1 MERIRVTSDEL
12 EQLSTDI
19 KAASC
24 TFRRDTEHITDLLS
38 SVTGSWQG
46 ETSSSLTDKAR
57 SELED
62 CKHLIGT
69 LETLAD
75 KIDNICDIYQT
86 ATNELIAKIQSSVK
100 NP

>member
-24 TFRRDTEHITDLLS
+24 AFRRDTEHITDLLS
-38 SVTGSWQG
+38 SVSGSWQG

-57 SELED
+57 AELEN
-62 CKHLIGT
+62 CRCLIGT
-69 LETLAD
+69 LETLSE
-75 KIDNICDIYQT
+75 KIDDICDLYQR
-86 ATNELIAKIQSSVK
+86 ATNELIAQIQNSAK
-100 NP
+100 K